1 MLLLAFAAGIWGTVL
16 RPPAYEVKGEVVAR
30 AAPGLLIVRHEAVSA
45 LGMAAME
52 LMAVEGEPALFLLR
66 PGDLT
71 DPTRARAHSDRYLFD
86 IIKHGGAPIG
96 RPGMPAFGA
105 QISDADVQAVVGYVR
120 SLAGVRGAE
129 RAAPLTAASR
139 SRRP

>member
-52 LMAVEGEPALFLLR
+52 LMTVEGEP
-66 PGDLT
+66 T
-71 DPTRARAHSDRYLFD
+71 LFD
-86 IIKHGGAPIG
+86 TTPLAAGDRVRLAVRAEGDRIK
-96 RPGMPAFGA
+96 
-105 QISDADVQAVVGYVR
+105 VVW
-120 SLAGVRGAE
+120 LE
-129 RAAPLTAASR
+129 KLK
-139 SRRP
+139 